1 MTRPARDTSYE
12 LNPFMLRALLPFK
25 GVPMRS
31 VGPSLPS
38 GASPTGDRLLYR
50 EDDAHFKQR
59 LVTTIQLYWVYNS
72 ALTII
77 ICAVVVYLLHLPLL
91 IGIVLGLLILLVSN
105 IQQTM
110 WRMGRATRWEVF
122 RNMVVI
128 PSRTSSGRRE
138 IHFED
143 IASVQRH
150 KSLVEER
157 VVLKLRDGSNLTFA
171 VEEQERPLSAL
182 ETAFRNY
189 TLSRASPPVLRP
201 DAEGDVVDSHGSE

>member
-1 MTRPARDTSYE
+1 
-12 LNPFMLRALLPFK
+12 
-25 GVPMRS
+25 MRS
-31 VGPSLPS
+31 VGPGPAS

-59 LVTTIQLYWVYNS
+59 LVTTIQMYWVLNS

-77 ICAVVVYLLHLPLL
+77 ICAAIVYLLDLPLL
-91 IGIVLGLLILLVSN
+91 IGIILGLLILLVSN

-128 PSRTSSGRRE
+128 PSRTVSGRRE
-138 IHFED
+138 IRFED
-143 IASVQRH
+143 IESVQRH
-150 KSLVEER
+150 KSLVEEQL
-157 VVLKLRDGSNLTFA
+157 VLKMRDGSTLTFT

-189 TLSRASPPVLRP
+189 TLSRAPPSGLR
-201 DAEGDVVDSHGSE
+201 DSVEGHAVDPLGPK